1 MYVAYI
7 GRRMIRGQIIKFLFL
22 LHSLGVFLML
32 VVPALWHAITS
43 YSQIGFLG
51 LRYDPNW
58 ISVNI
63 YGPQVSVVYVYAFT
77 TAGFVLA
84 SRLFVRRR
92 SNLDITTR
100 DQAAP
105 KYLLMT
111 VLFALSWVFFTQY
124 YGNFG
129 AILLLRTRET
139 VDLPLYF
146 ELLRGSAIALCTY
159 TLVVL
164 TNIRFT
170 RQPIGFAITIILFF
184 FSLAIIV
191 GFGTRN
197 LLVYPITAV
206 ILALMLRR
214 DQGLFRR
221 NVIFAGL
228 LLMLFLIVSVVLS
241 NFRDAGV
248 GTESNTAVDFSKL
261 FLALDQFN
269 ALYVVF
275 ETTDGFVR
283 PYARMPLS
291 MLSDMFIYFVPSSLL
306 QSFGIEKFNNIN
318 WQEWNAHLVGS
329 IRGNVTP
336 SYVGQAMV
344 EEGLVGV
351 ILLPVVMT
359 LMLLILLKIVDLKI
373 SRNQDSL
380 EWMTIIA
387 LAGGILFNSVRMLSG
402 IYMLYFVVFWGAI
415 VLVRFARLFLKSS
428 RLK

>member
-1 MYVAYI
+1 MV
-7 GRRMIRGQIIKFLFL
+7 RGQISKFLFL

-51 LRYDPNW
+51 FRYDPNW
-58 ISVNI
+58 IRANTF
-63 YGPQVSVVYVYAFT
+63 GPQASVVYVYTFT
-77 TAGFVLA
+77 AAGFVLA
-84 SRLFVRRR
+84 SRLFARRL
-92 SNLDITTR
+92 SNLVITTR

-111 VLFALSWVFFTQY
+111 VLFAMSWVFFSRY

-159 TLVVL
+159 TVVAL
-164 TNIRFT
+164 TSIKFT
-170 RQPIGFAITIILFF
+170 RQPIGFAFTIVLFF
-184 FSLAIIV
+184 FSLMIIL

-206 ILALMLRR
+206 ILSLMLRR
-214 DQGLFRR
+214 DQSLFRR

-228 LLMLFLIVSVVLS
+228 LLILFLIVSFVLS

-248 GTESNTAVDFSKL
+248 GTDSNTAVDFSKL
-261 FLALDQFN
+261 FLSLDQFN

-275 ETTDGFVR
+275 ETTDEFVR
-283 PYARMPLS
+283 PYSRMPLS
-291 MLSDMFIYFVPSSLL
+291 MLSDMFIYFFPSSLL
-306 QSFGIEKFNNIN
+306 QSFGIEKINNIN
-318 WQEWNAHLVGS
+318 WTEWNAYLVGS
-329 IRGNVTP
+329 IRANVTP

-344 EEGLVGV
+344 EEGVIGV

-373 SRNQDSL
+373 SRNQDPL
-380 EWMTIIA
+380 ERLTIIA

-402 IYMLYFVVFWGAI
+402 IYMLYFVVFGGVI
-415 VLVRFARLFLKSS
+415 VLIGVARLFLKSS